1 MTTPARPIPGAKP
14 WFPEEDIPGILD
26 QIGEVLRG
34 GRLILGPKARELEA
48 AWAKRVGVE
57 HAVAVSSCTAAL
69 EIAYRYYQV
78 AGGEAVIPTNTF
90 VATANAAVAAG
101 ARVVFADMD
110 EDDYGVDVDDAL
122 RRITADTKVV
132 VAVHIA
138 GFIPHDLE
146 RLVRECRSR
155 KIPVVEDCAH
165 AHGSTLRGKEAGSL
179 GDVGCF
185 SLYPTKVLTS
195 CTGGVL
201 TTNDPELAA
210 FARSLRHH
218 GQGPSLE
225 EIVLPGNDWVLDEVR
240 SVLASAQLRR
250 LDDFLAH
257 RRSVAARYDEILGK
271 DPRFTLPKL
280 HPELSPAWYKY
291 PVLLPEGADRDG
303 IRKRIYDAHGIEM
316 GALYSPPCHLMPV
329 FRKAFGTGP
338 GQLPRAERALARQ
351 ICLPMHAK
359 ITLDEIDRSVA
370 VLREAVG
377 GS

>member
-1 MTTPARPIPGAKP
+1 MTTPAKSPIPGAKP
-14 WFPEEDIPGILD
+14 WFPDEDIPGILE
-26 QIGEVLRG
+26 QIGDVLRG

-69 EIAYRYYQV
+69 EIAYRYYGV
-78 AGGEAVIPTNTF
+78 AGHEVIVPTNTF

-101 ARVVFADMD
+101 ARVVFCDMD
-110 EDDYGVDVDDAL
+110 EGDYGLDVDDAL
-122 RRITADTKVV
+122 RRITPETKAI

-138 GFIPHDLE
+138 GFIPREIE
-146 RLVRECRSR
+146 RLTRECRAR
-155 KIPVVEDCAH
+155 GIRVIEDCAH
-165 AHGSTLRGKEAGSL
+165 AHGSTLQGKEAGSL

-195 CTGGVL
+195 CTGGAV
-201 TTNDPELAA
+201 TTNDPDLAA

-240 SVLASAQLRR
+240 CVLASAQLRR

-257 RRSVAARYDEILGK
+257 RRAVAARYDELLAK
-271 DPRFTLPKL
+271 DSRFTLPRL
-280 HPELSPAWYKY
+280 HPELAPAWYKY

-303 IRKRIYDAHGIEM
+303 IRKRIYESHSIEM

-329 FRKAFGTGP
+329 FRTAFGTGP
-338 GQLPRAERALARQ
+338 GQLPRSERALARQ

-359 ITLDEIDRSVA
+359 VTMEDAQRSVD
-370 VLREAVG
+370 VLREALG
-377 GS
+377 